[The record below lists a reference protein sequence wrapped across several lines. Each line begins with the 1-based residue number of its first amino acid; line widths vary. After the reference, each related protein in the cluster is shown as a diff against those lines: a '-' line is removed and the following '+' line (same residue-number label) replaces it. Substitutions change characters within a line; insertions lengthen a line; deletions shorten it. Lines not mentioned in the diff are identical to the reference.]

1 MVYLFVSFNDL
12 PFVTIIMWSVCP
24 SDSVSMTYLSFL
36 DFLIIGFL
44 ALPAAFT
51 LTPLWFEQGDGQIKG
66 EELPSD
72 VSI

>member
-1 MVYLFVSFNDL
+1 
-12 PFVTIIMWSVCP
+12 
-24 SDSVSMTYLSFL
+24 MTYLSFL

-72 VSI
+72 VSILNPILFWSLHQQTYQ